1 MAPTRDAVDEFLT
14 AYGNT
19 LVAYDAAVTAA
30 MWGMPGTMVT
40 DVFTGSLSSRDEMA
54 AGLAQGYPLYRQL
67 GLGGIG
73 HTLLEFAPLTDV
85 VVRVRV
91 RWHFTDDA
99 GDLLTDSDYEY
110 VLREDPDGLH
120 VYVAV
125 DIDADAKLRELAARR
140 GVDLPDR

>member
-1 MAPTRDAVDEFLT
+1 MGPTREAVDDFLT
-14 AYGNT
+14 AYGDT
-19 LVAYDAAVTAA
+19 LVAFDANATAR

-40 DVFTGSLSSRDEMA
+40 DAFTGSISSRDDMA
-54 AGLAQGYPLYRQL
+54 AGLSQGHPLYRRL
-67 GLGGIG
+67 GLGGIS
-73 HTLLEFAPLTDV
+73 HTLLEFVPLTEV

-99 GDLLTDSDYEY
+99 GALLTDSDYEY

-140 GVDLPDR
+140 GVELPER